1 MAGESLTAPVG
12 LREAGQVHQAAQ
24 PHSPGGARLVLVP
37 WSPPPPPPPS
47 LWKDSRLT
55 GGHPQPRT
63 HTSYM
68 EPCEDTGSQSL
79 EVGGQPAFLG
89 RSGPKPQGRW

>member
-55 GGHPQPRT
+55 GGILSPGHTRATWSPVKTQAPRAWRWV
-63 HTSYM
+63 
-68 EPCEDTGSQSL
+68 DSL
-79 EVGGQPAFLG
+79 H
-89 RSGPKPQGRW
+89 S